1 MLAVPGWLW
10 FDSLLPGS
18 YSVMDMGHVDL
29 GGGPGPRDHANH
41 HGTVS
46 VADLSGDRTA
56 APDVTVTL
64 TARQERFT
72 LATGERIDG
81 YTLDHQSPGP
91 TIRAVQGDLVEVTL
105 VNESI
110 RAGTSLHWHGV
121 DVPNAEDGVAGVTQ
135 DAVRPGKR
143 HVYRFRVE
151 DAGTYWYHSHQHSSV
166 QVPGGLFGALVVAP
180 RPVADVAAIDDVVAV
195 VHSYRG
201 LGTVSGR
208 TGMQRA
214 PAAAGTSVRVRVVNT
229 EFASIIVSVAGA
241 AYRVLALD
249 GRDVVEPP
257 EVRDKTVVLAGGGR
271 VDLALTLPADGPAV
285 RVDFGVGA
293 ALAIGPP
300 TADVSPV
307 RALEGNVDFLSYG
320 RPAPIGFD
328 PTRPDRRFRYVVDRR
343 LGFVDGRLASWWTVN
358 GRLYPDVP
366 MFMVAEGDVVVM
378 TIRNN
383 FGSLHPMHLH
393 GHHAVVLERNGVRAT
408 GSPWWTDSLDVQK
421 GSTYVIAFVADN
433 PGIWM
438 DHCHNLT
445 HSSTGL
451 IAHLSYI
458 GVSAPY
464 RIGGPGDNHPD

>member
-1 MLAVPGWLW
+1 
-10 FDSLLPGS
+10 
-18 YSVMDMGHVDL
+18 
-29 GGGPGPRDHANH
+29 
-41 HGTVS
+41 
-46 VADLSGDRTA
+46 
-56 APDVTVTL
+56 
-64 TARQERFT
+64 
-72 LATGERIDG
+72 
-81 YTLDHQSPGP
+81 
-91 TIRAVQGDLVEVTL
+91 
-105 VNESI
+105 
-110 RAGTSLHWHGV
+110 
-121 DVPNAEDGVAGVTQ
+121 
-135 DAVRPGKR
+135 
-143 HVYRFRVE
+143 
-151 DAGTYWYHSHQHSSV
+151 
-166 QVPGGLFGALVVAP
+166 
-180 RPVADVAAIDDVVAV
+180 
-195 VHSYRG
+195 
-201 LGTVSGR
+201 
-208 TGMQRA
+208 
-214 PAAAGTSVRVRVVNT
+214 
-229 EFASIIVSVAGA
+229 
-241 AYRVLALD
+241 
-249 GRDVVEPP
+249 
-257 EVRDKTVVLAGGGR
+257 
-271 VDLALTLPADGPAV
+271 
-285 RVDFGVGA
+285 
-293 ALAIGPP
+293 
-300 TADVSPV
+300 V

-393 GHHAVVLERNGVRAT
+393 GHHAVVLERDGVRAT

-464 RIGGPGDNHPD
+464 RIGGSAANHPD